1 MAPEPTFLVE
11 PTLIDRSIVR
21 PLHADLI
28 RDFGG
33 RPGLR
38 DEGLLESALNRA
50 RQLNAYGERS
60 IAALASA
67 YAFGVIRNHP
77 FIDGNK
83 RVSLVLA
90 KLFLA
95 LNGEELEATQ
105 VELVATWLAL
115 AEGKLDEPALTA
127 WIEERRRPLR

>member
-1 MAPEPTFLVE
+1 MEREPNGPEPIW
-11 PTLIDRSIVR
+11 IDGSIVR

-38 DEGLLESALNRA
+38 DEGLLESALHRP
-50 RQLNAYGERS
+50 RQLHIYGERS

-95 LNGEELEATQ
+95 LNGEELHATQ
-105 VELVATWLAL
+105 AELVATWLAL
-115 AEGKLDEPALTA
+115 AEGDLSEASLTA
-127 WIEERRRPLR
+127 WIEARRRPIR